1 VSAILDP
8 KVAGLITKFSHDQ
21 GDRVKAGDT
30 LTSVADTDF
39 KQ

>member
-1 VSAILDP
+1 
-8 KVAGLITKFSHDQ
+8 VAGLVAKIAADQ

-30 LTSVADTDF
+30 LTSLEDTGF